1 MPDIRQIKDEVVGAT
16 KNYVDAG
23 DAATLAAAEA
33 YTDAAVIGL
42 GTGDVH
48 GPASSTGDD
57 FAQFNGTTGK
67 IIKDGGFKP
76 SSFDTAGAAAAA
88 LVTAEVY
95 TDTSIAGVNQY
106 SDEKVD
112 DRVSVLIQNGTGIS
126 WVYND
131 PAGTFTPTIFL
142 TPFSTTNL
150 SEGSNL
156 YYTDERNDDRTAALI
171 QNGTGLTW
179 TYNDGANTLTG
190 VVSLTPFSTTNL
202 SEGSNLYFTDERA
215 EDAVG
220 GILTDTATID
230 FTYNDAG
237 NTITADVKDGS
248 ITFAKMQAITDQRLL
263 GAQGGTV
270 VEEIAIGTGLLLS
283 SNTLSTTI
291 TQYTDEMAEDAV
303 GGILVDTAT
312 IDFTYNDGANI
323 ITADLKWAL
332 VMSRMWVG
340 V

>member
-1 MPDIRQIKDEVVGAT
+1 MMPDIRQIKDEVVGAT

-33 YTDAAVIGL
+33 YTDAAVVGL

-88 LVTAEVY
+88 LVTAEAY

-106 SDEKVD
+106 SNEKVD
-112 DRVSVLIQNGTGIS
+112 DRVAVLIQNGTGIS

-131 PAGTFTPTIFL
+131 PAGTFTPTVSL
-142 TPFSTTNL
+142 GSFSTTNL
-150 SEGSNL
+150 
-156 YYTDERNDDRTAALI
+156 T
-171 QNGTGLTW
+171 
-179 TYNDGANTLTG
+179 
-190 VVSLTPFSTTNL
+190 
-202 SEGSNLYFTDERA
+202 EGSNLYFTDERA

-220 GILTDTATID
+220 GILTDT
-230 FTYNDAG
+230 
-237 NTITADVKDGS
+237 S
-248 ITFAKMQAITDQRLL
+248 
-263 GAQGGTV
+263 
-270 VEEIAIGTGLLLS
+270 
-283 SNTLSTTI
+283 
-291 TQYTDEMAEDAV
+291 
-303 GGILVDTAT
+303 T
-312 IDFTYNDGANI
+312 IDFTYNDGANT

-340 V
+340 I